1 MEQNHCYPF
10 AKHFLGFRNENS
22 SASLE
27 SCPESRFLQRT
38 AHSLFSGLRGALMR
52 RGRGLG
58 GVQLCFSKAP
68 PPRLADLDPG
78 EGRLAAQ
85 LSTLPRGRFPRQPPQ
100 ARAPSPDDRELSQG
114 RNPLLAGRHSG
125 IREHNSVGP
134 LRGFGEPFP

>member
-1 MEQNHCYPF
+1 MPRVSIPPEDSPLTLQWPKGCVDEERE
-10 AKHFLGFRNENS
+10 GTGWS
-22 SASLE
+22 SAVL
-27 SCPESRFLQRT
+27 LQ
-38 AHSLFSGLRGALMR
+38 S
-52 RGRGLG
+52 
-58 GVQLCFSKAP
+58 P